1 MLKMFLDRI
10 VLKDFRIYYGEN
22 EIVFSK
28 DDEKNVF
35 IISGSNG
42 YGKTTLLTALVWTLY
57 GKLMIDVDEK
67 YKSEIYDSG
76 GYKKYALDN
85 LNRLA
90 KSQKQKFYSVQI
102 NLSDIYIPSIPCS
115 EVIIKRT
122 FNIESASDD
131 VEILIDGSPN
141 ELANE
146 VGYEIFINDFIL
158 PKEIAKFFF
167 FDAEKIVS
175 LAEIRTIEDRR
186 KLSKAYSEVLGI
198 KKYEDLKSN
207 LEDLRIRLRR
217 NSASEK
223 DKDRFIELQDDTQ
236 KINKRISIIDSQLK
250 NLEEEKTL
258 KKSISENFQERLI
271 REGHSMSLSE
281 LIFLKEKKKELEKT
295 NEHIKNKIKELLE
308 YAPFALALNNLD
320 NVIQQ
325 VKKELLLGNG
335 IDNPELM
342 LKKIISIKRKI
353 NNKLKGKKLPKALA
367 QEVADILVTE
377 LKNSLIP
384 SNTFENNR
392 IKILH
397 NFNENELNELLT
409 IKNNIEGS
417 FKNQFQQLYKSYKDN
432 KNLIINIGKK
442 VSDAESKEKDALI
455 QEIRKEKELT
465 ELELKHI
472 EEKINK
478 LNQDKGAYHNELAN
492 KSKLLSE
499 LTKLIEVQDKDSKKD
514 EVAQNL
520 INNLK
525 AYLKKLKIEKKKSLE
540 ERLLKELKLLMHK
553 NNFVMDVRVEILDD
567 LIEINLFDAR
577 NALIKKETLSKGEQQ
592 LYATA
597 LLKAL
602 VDESEIKFPVFI
614 DSPLQKFDKDH
625 SRNIICE
632 FYPNIS
638 KQVTIFPLIKKE
650 LTKDEFHL
658 LESKI
663 NSCFIIKNLEQDK
676 SVFEELIPSE
686 FNKLFEI
693 KDKNVFQ
700 Y

>member
-1 MLKMFLDRI
+1 MFLDRI

-217 NSASEK
+217 NSVSEK

-614 DSPLQKFDKDH
+614 DSPLQKFDKEH

-658 LESKI
+658 LESKV
-663 NSCFIIKNLEQDK
+663 NSCFIIRNLEQDK

>member
-10 VLKDFRIYYGEN
+10 VLKDFRIYYGQN
-22 EIVFSK
+22 EIVFNK
-28 DDEKNVF
+28 EGEKNVF

-102 NLSDIYIPSIPCS
+102 NLSDIYIPSIPCN

-122 FNIESASDD
+122 FNVESASDD

-217 NSASEK
+217 NSVSEK
-223 DKDRFIELQDDTQ
+223 DKDRFIELQNDIQ
-236 KINKRISIIDSQLK
+236 KINKHISIINSQLK

-308 YAPFALALNNLD
+308 YAPFAIALNNLD
-320 NVIQQ
+320 NVIRQ

-342 LKKIISIKRKI
+342 LKKITSIKRKI
-353 NNKLKGKKLPKALA
+353 NNKLKGKKISNALV
-367 QEVADILVTE
+367 QEVSDILVTE

-384 SNTFENNR
+384 SNTSENNR

-397 NFNENELNELLT
+397 NFNENEVNELLT
-409 IKNNIEGS
+409 IKTNLEGS

-432 KNLIINIGKK
+432 KNLILNIGKK
-442 VSDAESKEKDALI
+442 VSDAESKERDALI

-465 ELELKHI
+465 ELEVMHI

-492 KSKLLSE
+492 KSKVLSE
-499 LTKLIEVQDKDSKKD
+499 LTKLIEVQEKDSKKD

-525 AYLKKLKIEKKKSLE
+525 TYLNKLKIEKKKSLE

-553 NNFVMDVRVEILDD
+553 NNFVMDVKIEILDD

-602 VDESEIKFPVFI
+602 VDESEIEFPVFI

-650 LTKDEFHL
+650 LTKEEFHL
-658 LESKI
+658 LESKV
-663 NSCFIIKNLEQDK
+663 NSCFIIKNIEQDK

-686 FNKLFEI
+686 FIKLFKI
-693 KDKNVFQ
+693 KDENVFQ

>member
-217 NSASEK
+217 NSVSEK

-614 DSPLQKFDKDH
+614 DSPLQKFDKEH

-658 LESKI
+658 LESKV
-663 NSCFIIKNLEQDK
+663 NSCFIIRNLEQDK

>member
-10 VLKDFRIYYGEN
+10 VLKDFRIYYGQN
-22 EIVFSK
+22 EIVFNK
-28 DDEKNVF
+28 EGEKNVF

-76 GYKKYALDN
+76 GYKKYALNN

-102 NLSDIYIPSIPCS
+102 NLSDIYIPSIPCN

-122 FNIESASDD
+122 FNVESASDD

-217 NSASEK
+217 NSVSEK
-223 DKDRFIELQDDTQ
+223 DKDRFIELQNDIQ
-236 KINKRISIIDSQLK
+236 KINKRISIINSQLK

-308 YAPFALALNNLD
+308 YAPFAIALNNLD
-320 NVIQQ
+320 NVIRQ

-342 LKKIISIKRKI
+342 LKKITSIKRKI
-353 NNKLKGKKLPKALA
+353 NNKLKGKKISNALV
-367 QEVADILVTE
+367 QEVSDILVTE

-384 SNTFENNR
+384 SNTAENNR

-397 NFNENELNELLT
+397 NFNENEVNELLT
-409 IKNNIEGS
+409 IKTNLEGS

-432 KNLIINIGKK
+432 KNLILNIGKK
-442 VSDAESKEKDALI
+442 VSDAESKERDALI

-465 ELELKHI
+465 ELEVMHI

-492 KSKLLSE
+492 KSKVLSE
-499 LTKLIEVQDKDSKKD
+499 LTKLIEVQEKDSKKD

-525 AYLKKLKIEKKKSLE
+525 TYLNKLKIEKKKSLE

-553 NNFVMDVRVEILDD
+553 NNFVMDVKIEILDD

-602 VDESEIKFPVFI
+602 VDESEIEFPVFI

-650 LTKDEFHL
+650 LTKEEFDL
-658 LESKI
+658 LESKV
-663 NSCFIIKNLEQDK
+663 NSCFIIKNIEQDK

-686 FNKLFEI
+686 FIKLFEI
-693 KDKNVFQ
+693 KDENVFQ

>member
-10 VLKDFRIYYGEN
+10 VLKDFRIYYGQN
-22 EIVFSK
+22 EIVFNK
-28 DDEKNVF
+28 EGEKNVF

-102 NLSDIYIPSIPCS
+102 NLSDIYIPSIPCN

-122 FNIESASDD
+122 FNVESASDD

-217 NSASEK
+217 NSVSEK
-223 DKDRFIELQDDTQ
+223 DKDRFIELQNDIQ
-236 KINKRISIIDSQLK
+236 KINKHISIINSQLK

-295 NEHIKNKIKELLE
+295 NELIKNKIKELLE
-308 YAPFALALNNLD
+308 YAPFAIALNNLD
-320 NVIQQ
+320 NVIRQ

-342 LKKIISIKRKI
+342 LKKITSIKRKI
-353 NNKLKGKKLPKALA
+353 NNKLKGKKISNALV
-367 QEVADILVTE
+367 QEVSDILVTE

-384 SNTFENNR
+384 SNTSENNR

-397 NFNENELNELLT
+397 NFNENEVNELLT
-409 IKNNIEGS
+409 IKTNLEGS

-432 KNLIINIGKK
+432 KNLILNIGKK
-442 VSDAESKEKDALI
+442 VSDAESKERDALI

-465 ELELKHI
+465 ELEVMHI

-492 KSKLLSE
+492 KSKVLSE
-499 LTKLIEVQDKDSKKD
+499 LTKLIEVQEKDSKKD

-525 AYLKKLKIEKKKSLE
+525 TYLNKLKIEKKKSLE

-553 NNFVMDVRVEILDD
+553 NNFVMDVKIEILDD

-602 VDESEIKFPVFI
+602 VDESEIEFPVFI

-650 LTKDEFHL
+650 LTKEEFHL
-658 LESKI
+658 LESKV
-663 NSCFIIKNLEQDK
+663 NSCFIIKNIEQDK

-686 FNKLFEI
+686 FIKLFKI
-693 KDKNVFQ
+693 KDENVFQ

>member
-1 MLKMFLDRI
+1 MFLDRI

-42 YGKTTLLTALVWTLY
+42 YGKTTLLTALVWALY

-217 NSASEK
+217 NSVSEK

-658 LESKI
+658 LESKV

>member
-10 VLKDFRIYYGEN
+10 VLKDFRIYYGQN
-22 EIVFSK
+22 EIVFNK
-28 DDEKNVF
+28 EGEKNVF

-102 NLSDIYIPSIPCS
+102 NLSDIYIPSIPCN

-122 FNIESASDD
+122 FNVESASDD

-217 NSASEK
+217 NSVSEK
-223 DKDRFIELQDDTQ
+223 DKDRFIELQNDIQ
-236 KINKRISIIDSQLK
+236 KINKRISIINSQLK

-308 YAPFALALNNLD
+308 YAPFAIALNNLD
-320 NVIQQ
+320 NVIRQ

-342 LKKIISIKRKI
+342 LKKITSIKRKI
-353 NNKLKGKKLPKALA
+353 NNKLKGKKISNALV
-367 QEVADILVTE
+367 QEVSDILVTE

-384 SNTFENNR
+384 SNTSENNR

-397 NFNENELNELLT
+397 NFNENEVNELLT
-409 IKNNIEGS
+409 IKTNLEGS

-432 KNLIINIGKK
+432 KNLILNIGKK
-442 VSDAESKEKDALI
+442 VSDAESKERDALI

-465 ELELKHI
+465 ELEVMHI

-492 KSKLLSE
+492 KSKVLSE
-499 LTKLIEVQDKDSKKD
+499 LTKLIEVQEKDSKKD

-525 AYLKKLKIEKKKSLE
+525 TYLNKLKIEKKKSLE

-553 NNFVMDVRVEILDD
+553 NNFVMDVKIEILDD

-602 VDESEIKFPVFI
+602 VDESEIEFPVFI

-650 LTKDEFHL
+650 LTKEEFDL
-658 LESKI
+658 LESKV
-663 NSCFIIKNLEQDK
+663 NSCFIIKNIEQDK

-686 FNKLFEI
+686 FIKLFEI
-693 KDKNVFQ
+693 KDENVFQ

>member
-10 VLKDFRIYYGEN
+10 VLKDFRIYYGQN
-22 EIVFSK
+22 EIVFNK
-28 DDEKNVF
+28 EGEKNVF

-102 NLSDIYIPSIPCS
+102 NLSDIYIPSIPCN

-122 FNIESASDD
+122 FNVESASDD

-217 NSASEK
+217 NSVSEK
-223 DKDRFIELQDDTQ
+223 DKDRFIELQNDIQ
-236 KINKRISIIDSQLK
+236 KINKRISIINSQLK

-295 NEHIKNKIKELLE
+295 NELIKNKIKELLE
-308 YAPFALALNNLD
+308 YAPFAIALNNLD
-320 NVIQQ
+320 NVIRQ

-342 LKKIISIKRKI
+342 LKKITSIKRKI
-353 NNKLKGKKLPKALA
+353 NNKLKGKKISNALV
-367 QEVADILVTE
+367 QEVSDILVTE

-384 SNTFENNR
+384 SNTSENNR

-397 NFNENELNELLT
+397 NFNENEVNELLT
-409 IKNNIEGS
+409 IKTNLEGS

-432 KNLIINIGKK
+432 KNLILNIGKK
-442 VSDAESKEKDALI
+442 VSDAESKERDALI

-465 ELELKHI
+465 ELEVMHI

-492 KSKLLSE
+492 KSKVLSE
-499 LTKLIEVQDKDSKKD
+499 LTKLIEVQEKDSKKD

-525 AYLKKLKIEKKKSLE
+525 TYLNKLKIEKKKSLE

-553 NNFVMDVRVEILDD
+553 NNFVMDVKIEILDD

-602 VDESEIKFPVFI
+602 VDESEIEFPVFI

-650 LTKDEFHL
+650 LTKEEFDL
-658 LESKI
+658 LESKV
-663 NSCFIIKNLEQDK
+663 NSCFIIKNIEQDK

-686 FNKLFEI
+686 FIKLFEI
-693 KDKNVFQ
+693 KDENVFQ

>member
-1 MLKMFLDRI
+1 MFLDRI
-10 VLKDFRIYYGEN
+10 VLKDFRIYYGQN
-22 EIVFSK
+22 EIVFNK
-28 DDEKNVF
+28 EGEKNVF

-102 NLSDIYIPSIPCS
+102 NLSDIYIPSIPCN

-122 FNIESASDD
+122 FNVESASDD

-217 NSASEK
+217 NSVSEK
-223 DKDRFIELQDDTQ
+223 DKDRFIELQNDIQ
-236 KINKRISIIDSQLK
+236 KINKHISIINSQLK

-308 YAPFALALNNLD
+308 YAPFAIALNNLD
-320 NVIQQ
+320 NVIRQ

-342 LKKIISIKRKI
+342 LKKITSIKRKI
-353 NNKLKGKKLPKALA
+353 NNKLKGKKISNALV
-367 QEVADILVTE
+367 QEVSDILVTE

-384 SNTFENNR
+384 SNTSENNR

-397 NFNENELNELLT
+397 NFNENEVNELLT
-409 IKNNIEGS
+409 IKTNLEGS

-432 KNLIINIGKK
+432 KNLILNIGKK
-442 VSDAESKEKDALI
+442 VSDAESKERDALI

-465 ELELKHI
+465 ELEVMHI

-492 KSKLLSE
+492 KSKVLSE
-499 LTKLIEVQDKDSKKD
+499 LTKLIEVQEKDSKKD

-525 AYLKKLKIEKKKSLE
+525 TYLNKLKIEKKKSLE

-553 NNFVMDVRVEILDD
+553 NNFVMDVKIEILDD

-602 VDESEIKFPVFI
+602 VDESEIEFPVFI

-650 LTKDEFHL
+650 LTKEEFHL
-658 LESKI
+658 LESKV
-663 NSCFIIKNLEQDK
+663 NSCFIIKNIEQDK

-686 FNKLFEI
+686 FIKLFKI
-693 KDKNVFQ
+693 KDENVFQ

>member
-1 MLKMFLDRI
+1 MFLDRI
-10 VLKDFRIYYGEN
+10 VLKDFRIYYGQN
-22 EIVFSK
+22 EIVFNK
-28 DDEKNVF
+28 EGEKNVF

-102 NLSDIYIPSIPCS
+102 NLSDIYIPSIPCN

-122 FNIESASDD
+122 FNVESASDD

-217 NSASEK
+217 NSVSEK
-223 DKDRFIELQDDTQ
+223 DKDRFIELQNDIQ
-236 KINKRISIIDSQLK
+236 KINKRISIINSQLK

-295 NEHIKNKIKELLE
+295 NELIKNKIKELLE
-308 YAPFALALNNLD
+308 YAPFAIALNNLD
-320 NVIQQ
+320 NVIRQ

-342 LKKIISIKRKI
+342 LKKITSIKRKI
-353 NNKLKGKKLPKALA
+353 NNKLKGKKISNALV
-367 QEVADILVTE
+367 QEVSDILVTE

-384 SNTFENNR
+384 SNTSENNR

-397 NFNENELNELLT
+397 NFNENEVNELLT
-409 IKNNIEGS
+409 IKTNLEGS

-432 KNLIINIGKK
+432 KNLILNIGKK
-442 VSDAESKEKDALI
+442 VSDAESKERDALI

-465 ELELKHI
+465 ELEVMHI

-492 KSKLLSE
+492 KSKVLSE
-499 LTKLIEVQDKDSKKD
+499 LTKLIEVQEKDSKKD

-525 AYLKKLKIEKKKSLE
+525 TYLNKLKIEKKKSLE

-553 NNFVMDVRVEILDD
+553 NNFVMDVKIEILDD

-602 VDESEIKFPVFI
+602 VDESEIEFPVFI

-650 LTKDEFHL
+650 LTKEEFDL
-658 LESKI
+658 LESKV
-663 NSCFIIKNLEQDK
+663 NSCFIIKNIEQDK

-686 FNKLFEI
+686 FIKLFEI
-693 KDKNVFQ
+693 KDENVFQ

>member
-10 VLKDFRIYYGEN
+10 VLKDFRIYYGQN
-22 EIVFSK
+22 EIVFNK
-28 DDEKNVF
+28 EGEKNVF

-102 NLSDIYIPSIPCS
+102 NLSDIYIPSIPCN

-122 FNIESASDD
+122 FNVESASDD

-217 NSASEK
+217 NSVSEK
-223 DKDRFIELQDDTQ
+223 DKDRFIELQNDIQ
-236 KINKRISIIDSQLK
+236 KINKHISIINSQLK

-308 YAPFALALNNLD
+308 YAPFAIALNNLD
-320 NVIQQ
+320 NVIRQ

-342 LKKIISIKRKI
+342 LKKITSIKRKI
-353 NNKLKGKKLPKALA
+353 NNKLKGKKISNALV
-367 QEVADILVTE
+367 QEVSDILVTE

-384 SNTFENNR
+384 SNTSENNR

-397 NFNENELNELLT
+397 NFNENEVNELLT
-409 IKNNIEGS
+409 IKTNLEGS

-432 KNLIINIGKK
+432 KNLILNIGKK
-442 VSDAESKEKDALI
+442 VSDAESKERDALI

-465 ELELKHI
+465 ELEVMHI

-492 KSKLLSE
+492 KSKVLSE
-499 LTKLIEVQDKDSKKD
+499 LTKLIEVQEKDSKKD

-525 AYLKKLKIEKKKSLE
+525 TYLNKLKIEKKKSLE

-553 NNFVMDVRVEILDD
+553 NNFVMDVKIEILDD

-602 VDESEIKFPVFI
+602 VDESEIEFPVFI

-650 LTKDEFHL
+650 LTKEEFDL
-658 LESKI
+658 LESKV
-663 NSCFIIKNLEQDK
+663 NSCFIIKNIEQDK

-686 FNKLFEI
+686 FIKLFKI
-693 KDKNVFQ
+693 KDENVFQ